1 MKLTIKSQ
9 LKVWTIAAPEINE
22 LGRGNQTR
30 HRSVRIQ
37 RYGHKIPQHPDVHLL
52 SIAGVYIFGGGGGSF
67 FMSSIQQG
75 LQIFCNL
82 NSTPSVPVTF
92 QGGLLL
98 YFANQQTIYEQNIDI
113 DCVTQYS
120 DFEVDNSS
128 IFVFQIPQYH
138 VRISGLDIYSNLY
151 IKFSS
156 TTSGFRGGNHLLYTL
171 KMHF

>member
-37 RYGHKIPQHPDVHLL
+37 RYGHKIPSGFRDMDIKYHNIRMYICSPLQG
-52 SIAGVYIFGGGGGSF
+52 SIFSGGGGSF

-120 DFEVDNSS
+120 DFDVGFNSD
-128 IFVFQIPQYH
+128 
-138 VRISGLDIYSNLY
+138 L
-151 IKFSS
+151 
-156 TTSGFRGGNHLLYTL
+156 
-171 KMHF
+171 